1 MVPPSHSW
9 RRGSHILRRRQVQER
24 TGLSRSTIYE
34 LVRRGEF
41 PAPIKLTTYAVGW
54 LDSEV
59 DDWLGARS
67 RSRDVEALP

>member
-1 MVPPSHSW
+1 MAPSSHSW
-9 RRGSHILRRRQVQER
+9 RRGSHVLRRRQVQQR

-41 PAPIKLTTYAVGW
+41 PAPIKLTAYAVGW

-59 DDWLGARS
+59 DDWLAARS
-67 RSRDVEALP
+67 RIRDVEAQP